1 MVQASIGFT
10 AAETFRTISG
20 FTNAPDSPARFA
32 ARRFS
37 APLSGSALPITAPI
51 AKTTLRKYDPMNL
64 FLFVIL
70 AVVLV
75 VAGFILALLVIPLLG
90 LEDKSTKLPAYRDAS
105 SETSKTVTLPRVE
118 TRTLRIWSDPQKDKL
133 VVEIDG
139 RAYDVVTELSQEQRR
154 FLSTTATELVAWMS
168 QAVLEPGLPAPV
180 EQQLRLSSSIDML
193 PIEPKPA
200 PADRSVINAF
210 LQALQPGGSKGR
222 PQPKSL
228 AAQIDEILQEKLALT
243 GFSQHTIHLAELPNY
258 GMSVQVD
265 REQYESVDSV
275 PDEEIRK
282 LIREAVEEWQRRS
295 KLGRP

>member
-1 MVQASIGFT
+1 
-10 AAETFRTISG
+10 
-20 FTNAPDSPARFA
+20 
-32 ARRFS
+32 
-37 APLSGSALPITAPI
+37 
-51 AKTTLRKYDPMNL
+51 MNL

-154 FLSTTATELVAWMS
+154 FLSTTATGLVAWMS